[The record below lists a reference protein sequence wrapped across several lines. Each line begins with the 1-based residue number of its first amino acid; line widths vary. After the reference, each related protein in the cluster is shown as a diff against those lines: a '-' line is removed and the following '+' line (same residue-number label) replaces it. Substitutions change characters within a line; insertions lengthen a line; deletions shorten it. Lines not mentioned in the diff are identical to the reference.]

1 VTVHRAHLETAVGVD
16 RRGVIAAVVLR
27 TGVLGALL
35 VSWQVAAAYAGSPF
49 FPTFT
54 DTAARFWEAWPAD
67 PEVLTRH
74 LLPSLARLVVGWT
87 IAALAGIAIG
97 TVIGLSARLRD
108 YVDPIVQFLRA
119 IPPPALLPLFI
130 VLLGID
136 DGMKVAIIA
145 FGAIW
150 PVILNTADGVRSVE
164 PLHRDTARAYGI
176 TARDQLVRVI
186 LPSSAPRILA
196 GLRVSLSIAVIMM
209 VISEMVATINGVG
222 FQLVQ
227 AQRNYLYRDMWAA
240 ILLLGVIGWLFNGGL
255 SVVERAVLG
264 WQRGAMRQEDR

>member
-1 VTVHRAHLETAVGVD
+1 M
-16 RRGVIAAVVLR
+16 
-27 TGVLGALL
+27 
-35 VSWQVAAAYAGSPF
+35 P
-49 FPTFT
+49 P
-54 DTAARFWEAWPAD
+54 
-67 PEVLTRH
+67 
-74 LLPSLARLVVGWT
+74 
-87 IAALAGIAIG
+87 
-97 TVIGLSARLRD
+97 GL
-108 YVDPIVQFLRA
+108 
-119 IPPPALLPLFI
+119 
-130 VLLGID
+130 
-136 DGMKVAIIA
+136 
-145 FGAIW
+145 

-240 ILLLGVIGWLFNGGL
+240 ILLLGVIGYLFNGGL